1 MMVKCSQCGREVALL
16 EGQKFCS
23 FCGAVLSLEKGAD
36 SRDSHELESGPAR
49 AESPLSATI
58 PVAEQRTGYVP
69 WEDQENQGFLE
80 GLLLT
85 VRQSLFAPG
94 AFFSRMPT
102 AGGLL
107 NPLLYGLLLE
117 TLGTIAGYAW
127 GLALDHPLLS
137 YGQLTGSAAVV
148 IGLMIPFIV
157 VVRLLLWAGLL
168 HASLRLLQGATKEFE
183 ATFRVV
189 CYSCGPQLC
198 NAVPL
203 IGGVAAMFWTLY
215 ISVVGLREVH
225 RTTSWRAM
233 AAVFLPFFL
242 CCGTLAGTVGL
253 IAMLDGLGG

>member
-1 MMVKCSQCGREVALL
+1 MVVKCSQCGREVALL

-23 FCGAVLSLEKGAD
+23 FCGAVLSTEKSAD
-36 SRDSHELESGPAR
+36 SSDSQEHASGPAT
-49 AESPLSATI
+49 AESPPSAAI
-58 PVAEQRTGYVP
+58 PIAEDRTGYVP

-94 AFFSRMPT
+94 AFFSRMPVK
-102 AGGLL
+102 GGLL

-137 YGQLTGSAAVV
+137 YGQLTGGVAVV

-157 VVRLLLWAGLL
+157 VLRLVLWAGLL
-168 HASLRLLQGATKEFE
+168 HLSLRLLQGATEEFE

-189 CYSCGPQLC
+189 CYSSTPQLC
-198 NAVPL
+198 NALPL
-203 IGGVAAMFWTLY
+203 IGGVVAMFWTLY
-215 ISVVGLREVH
+215 ISVVGLREAH
-225 RTTSWRAM
+225 RTTSWRAA

-242 CCGTLAGTVGL
+242 CCGILAGTVVL
-253 IAMLDGLGG
+253 IAMLDGLGS